1 MSVLKRSFKSAHPNA
16 VHGGTVYAQ
25 LFRPRDIADF
35 ANMHCACACYV
46 DPGVQVKLGRAL
58 FRRFWVCVCLRF
70 PVAISHSTIYTS
82 SFPYVFLCFLFF
94 SSSPFIFLYVFLF
107 FSSFLMYFSSFSSS
121 PFIVLYVFLCFSFLF
136 IFPYVFLLIFSSFHL
151 LFWSFLMYFFVFAS
165 FHLQNPPSR
174 LQNQTKWIE
183 NSPKTISFHG

>member
-1 MSVLKRSFKSAHPNA
+1 MLNLRRQNERFKTLIQNAHSNA

-82 SFPYVFLCFLFF
+82 SFPYVFLCFL
-94 SSSPFIFLYVFLF
+94 YVFLF

-121 PFIVLYVFLCFSFLF
+121 PFIVLYVFLCFSLLSIFSFDLSLCISLFSLLF
-136 IFPYVFLLIFSSFHL
+136 IFSFDLSLCISLSPQFDVHNSQIL
-151 LFWSFLMYFFVFAS
+151 VRCGWLF
-165 FHLQNPPSR
+165 
-174 LQNQTKWIE
+174 
-183 NSPKTISFHG
+183 